1 MIHIVLDSCVLKDLV
16 EERRLARFWWSAFPK
31 LSQAFAS
38 TERAYLVAVREE
50 VGGELLKRVAERLSE
65 LFRGF
70 LMSFL
75 LQPRLVDYD
84 EVRSRILG
92 EQWGRRALASARKL
106 FGLDP
111 DDLKDERSELES
123 DAFLLVTALYCA
135 SSCER
140 VFVVTSDERARNL
153 LASAID
159 RLRDDPSL
167 VKVLEKVSE
176 P

>member
-1 MIHIVLDSCVLKDLV
+1 MIHIVVDSCVLKDIV
-16 EERRLARFWWSAFPK
+16 EERRLIRFWWSAFPK
-31 LSQAFAS
+31 LSQVFTS
-38 TERAYLVAVREE
+38 VERAYLVAVREE
-50 VGGELLKRVAERLSE
+50 VEDELLKKVAEHLSE

-75 LQPRLVDYD
+75 LQPRPVKYG
-84 EVRSRILG
+84 EVRSRVLS
-92 EQWGRRALASARKL
+92 EQWGRKALASARKL

-111 DDLKDERSELES
+111 DDLRDERGELES

-135 SSCER
+135 SSCES